1 MSRRKAG
8 AILDSEMVILQALAA
23 CPSHGFALAK
33 TLERDGRAIFDAL
46 HRLEDWGL
54 LSGRWDHSTYPSK
67 RTYRLTAAG
76 RRALATGAAPQ
87 AR

>member
-1 MSRRKAG
+1 MAELAESP
-8 AILDSEMVILQALAA
+8 SYPWALKD
-23 CPSHGFALAK
+23 ALGLPRQ
-33 TLERDGRAIFDAL
+33 TMYSAL

-54 LSGRWDHSTYPSK
+54 LSGRCDASTHPTRRVYK
-67 RTYRLTAAG
+67 LTAAG